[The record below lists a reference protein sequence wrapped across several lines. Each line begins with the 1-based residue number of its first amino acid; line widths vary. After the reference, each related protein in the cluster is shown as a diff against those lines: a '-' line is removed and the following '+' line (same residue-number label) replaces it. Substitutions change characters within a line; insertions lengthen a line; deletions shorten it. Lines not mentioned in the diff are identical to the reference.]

1 MELIINKKGKKYNYH
16 ELQLF
21 NRNDNLHL
29 SCINNVL
36 SDAECDNLINITENL
51 KYKEASLFTINGKEY
66 FDYYTRKSQRCII
79 DNFDFANKLLQR
91 ITNYIPHIYRGK
103 QFHSINERLRF
114 LKYETDDNFNRH
126 SDACYSDESNNISS
140 MITILIY
147 LNENYEGANTTFFTN
162 SNDNKGFSLVPK
174 IGMVCLMDQDIQHE
188 VPPLLN
194 GIKYALRTELMY
206 EN

>member
-1 MELIINKKGKKYNYH
+1 MSSKKTIKINPDFFRTGKKTKKKR
-16 ELQLF
+16 ERKEKPIFTPSL
-21 NRNDNLHL
+21 RP
-29 SCINNVL
+29 NN
-36 SDAECDNLINITENL
+36 I
-51 KYKEASLFTINGKEY
+51 KK
-66 FDYYTRKSQRCII
+66 Q
-79 DNFDFANKLLQR
+79 LLQR
-91 ITNYIPHIYRGK
+91 IKHYIPHIYRGK

-126 SDACYSDESNNISS
+126 MDACYSDESNNISS

-188 VPPLLN
+188 VPQLLN